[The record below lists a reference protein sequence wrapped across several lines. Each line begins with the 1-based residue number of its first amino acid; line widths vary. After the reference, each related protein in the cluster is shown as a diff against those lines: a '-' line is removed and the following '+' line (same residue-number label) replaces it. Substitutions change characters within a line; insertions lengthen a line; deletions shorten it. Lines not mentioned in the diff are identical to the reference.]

1 MTTFDRAERAAA
13 GVAVAAFAG
22 IAFLALAVGTP
33 TASATGG
40 TGVTSGGTVA
50 GTGVTSTGTA
60 GPLGM
65 MGGGM
70 MGGGMMGGAGG
81 FPFVFFPF
89 MFLTFAALLALGYV
103 GIRAMAGPDE
113 SGQVDTKADDEETD
127 PIARLQRR
135 YTEGELTEAEFERA
149 LERELG
155 GEETDGGVDR
165 ADDERDIGGAS
176 AERSLSGRER

>member
-60 GPLGM
+60 DPL
-65 MGGGM
+65 GM

-165 ADDERDIGGAS
+165 ADDGRDIGGAS

>member
-1 MTTFDRAERAAA
+1 MTTFDRAEHAAA

-33 TASATGG
+33 TASATG
-40 TGVTSGGTVA
+40 

>member
-1 MTTFDRAERAAA
+1 MYLSYMTTLDRAERAAA

-22 IAFLALAVGTP
+22 IAFLALVGGTP
-33 TASATGG
+33 TATTTGG
-40 TGVTSGGTVA
+40 TGMTAAGTVA
-50 GTGVTSTGTA
+50 GT
-60 GPLGM
+60 GM

-70 MGGGMMGGAGG
+70 MGGGMMGGSGG

-89 MFLTFAALLALGYV
+89 MFLTLAALLALGYV
-103 GIRAMAGPDE
+103 GVRALADGGE
-113 SGQVDTKADDEETD
+113 SGQIDEKADDEETD

-135 YTEGELTEAEFERA
+135 YTEGELTEAEFERE

-165 ADDERDIGGAS
+165 AAAEGDVRGAS
-176 AERSLSGRER
+176 AERSLAGRER

>member
-1 MTTFDRAERAAA
+1 MTTFDRVERAA
-13 GVAVAAFAG
+13 AVAAFAG
-22 IAFLALAVGTP
+22 VAFLALAVGTP
-33 TASATGG
+33 TATATGG
-40 TGVTSGGTVA
+40 TGM
-50 GTGVTSTGTA
+50 TGAGTA
-60 GPLGM
+60 GAP
-65 MGGGM
+65 GM

-89 MFLTFAALLALGYV
+89 MVLTFAALLALGYV
-103 GIRAMAGPDE
+103 GIRAMAGADG
-113 SGQVDTKADDEETD
+113 SGQVGAKAVDEETD

-165 ADDERDIGGAS
+165 TDDERDIGGAS

>member
-1 MTTFDRAERAAA
+1 MYLSYMTTLDRAERAAA

-22 IAFLALAVGTP
+22 IAFLALVGGTP
-33 TASATGG
+33 TATTTGG
-40 TGVTSGGTVA
+40 TGMTAAGTVA
-50 GTGVTSTGTA
+50 GT
-60 GPLGM
+60 GM

-70 MGGGMMGGAGG
+70 MGGGMMGRGMMGGSGG

-89 MFLTFAALLALGYV
+89 MFLTLVALLALGYV
-103 GIRAMAGPDE
+103 EVRALADGGE
-113 SGQVDTKADDEETD
+113 SGQIDEKADDEETD

-135 YTEGELTEAEFERA
+135 YTEGELTEAEFERE

-165 ADDERDIGGAS
+165 AAAEGDVRGAS
-176 AERSLSGRER
+176 AERSLAGRER